1 MSSGSTL
8 NLTTGRSRASHFE
21 SKRLET
27 GFLLDSDRLW
37 RVFLATFGILPVL
50 ARPVLRCQLAR
61 RVAVTPVPSPEAL
74 APCWIALFDGHLGV
88 SVADNLALPI
98 LTGADYK
105 FTRLSRCASGAVAWK
120 FSRIHHLP
128 HQCQSHQESSP
139 EAIVVPSGGSQRSLT
154 ASLLALSAHSTV
166 PRTPQRSS
174 WHSYRL
180 QVAPAASVRCVAG
193 HSLAEVGQ

>member
-1 MSSGSTL
+1 MPSS
-8 NLTTGRSRASHFE
+8 
-21 SKRLET
+21 
-27 GFLLDSDRLW
+27 
-37 RVFLATFGILPVL
+37 
-50 ARPVLRCQLAR
+50 
-61 RVAVTPVPSPEAL
+61 EA
-74 APCWIALFDGHLGV
+74 APAGWVALFDGHLGV

-105 FTRLSRCASGAVAWK
+105 FTRLTRCPSGAVAWK

-128 HQCQSHQESSP
+128 HQCQNHRESSP

-166 PRTPQRSS
+166 PRTPHRSS

-180 QVAPAASVRCVAG
+180 QVALVASVHRVAG
-193 HSLAEVGQ
+193 HSLAEVGR